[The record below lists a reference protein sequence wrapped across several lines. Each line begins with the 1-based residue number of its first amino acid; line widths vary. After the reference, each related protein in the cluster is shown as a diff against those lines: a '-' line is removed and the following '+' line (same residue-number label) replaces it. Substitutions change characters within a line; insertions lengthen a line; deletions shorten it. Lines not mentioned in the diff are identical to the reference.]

1 MDTFEKQIAPFNK
14 LLDERTEKINSGS
27 TKPLVKTFPINQLA
41 SRLHPEK
48 QFLQIYK
55 IVEHGDDAKSF
66 YFKPNAE
73 LGTEHLAYFRAG
85 QYISLRMNIGN
96 SYVTRPYAI
105 CSSPSDAMNDT
116 YVLTIK
122 LVKNGFVTPYIWKNW
137 SVGTAVE
144 ASAPAGNLY
153 YQPLRDSK
161 HIVAIAGGSG
171 ITPFYSMAKSI
182 LEGTENTNL
191 TILYGSRTHDNIL
204 LGDKLEDI
212 TKQTDKVKLVNVL
225 SDEDIAGY
233 EHGFISAEIIK
244 KYQPTNDYSIFICGP
259 DVMYR
264 FANKEIST
272 LNLPAGK
279 VRHELSGNF
288 GTPYN
293 ELDYPEYA
301 KDKTFNLTV
310 QVRDTERIIKAK
322 SNESLLVAMEHA
334 GIEAPSMCRSGECG
348 VCRVQLITGNAFTPD
363 SIDGRRIADKKF
375 GYVHTCAAY
384 PLSDLTI
391 SVPVHDL
398 ADQFG

>member
-1 MDTFEKQIAPFNK
+1 MDNFEKQIAPFNK
-14 LLDERTEKINSGS
+14 LLDERKEKINSGS
-27 TKPLVKTFPINQLA
+27 TKPLAKTFPVNQLA
-41 SRLHPEK
+41 ERLHPEK

-55 IVEHGDDAKSF
+55 IIEHGNESKSF
-66 YFKPNAE
+66 YFKPNKN

-85 QYISLRMNIGN
+85 QYLSLRMHINN

-105 CSSPSDAMNDT
+105 CSSPSDAMNDI

-122 LVKNGFVTPYIWKNW
+122 LVKNGFATPYIWNNW
-137 SVGTAVE
+137 EVGTNVE

-161 HIVAIAGGSG
+161 YIIAIAGGSG

-182 LEGTENTNL
+182 LEGTEDTNL
-191 TILYGSRTHDNIL
+191 TIIYGSRTHDNIL
-204 LGDKLEDI
+204 LGDELEDI
-212 TKQTDKVKLVNVL
+212 TKKTNKVKLVNVL
-225 SDEDIAGY
+225 SDENITGY

-244 KYQPTNDYSIFICGP
+244 KYQPADDYSIFICGP
-259 DVMYR
+259 DVMYK
-264 FANKEIST
+264 FANKEIAT

-279 VRHELSGNF
+279 IRHELSGNF

-301 KDKTFNLTV
+301 RDKTFNLTV
-310 QVRDTERIIKAK
+310 QVRDDKRIIKAK
-322 SNESLLVAMEHA
+322 SNESLLIALERA

-348 VCRVQLITGNAFTPD
+348 FCRSQLISGKAFTPD
-363 SIDGRRIADKKF
+363 SIDGRRIADKEF
-375 GYVHTCAAY
+375 GYIHTCAAY

-391 SVPVHDL
+391 NVPIHDL
-398 ADQFG
+398 AN